1 MGMSTQ
7 ELNQETLQE
16 AIEKAG
22 RAPSIHNSQPWR
34 FRVGERRVDLYADPT
49 RWLPATDADGRDL
62 LLSCGAALHHLR
74 LALADA
80 GLHATVHRLPAV
92 EEPNHLATVELDAGS
107 GPDAPATELLSA
119 IPDRRTDRRPFTHWP
134 IPEAFVRQ
142 LIERAAEQGAVL
154 RVVSDAGTTDV
165 LMKAIETAASAQDD
179 LPGYQAELRSWT
191 GREGDDGIP
200 LANLP
205 RNPTTRVE
213 AARTFEEGAIETA
226 ETGQPEA
233 LTLMV
238 LGTASDDRLSQ
249 LRAGEALSAVLL
261 QATRF
266 GLATS
271 PLSQPLEIGAT
282 RQVLQDDVLDGTL
295 SPQIVLRIGWAPADA
310 PLPPTPRRPVAQ
322 IIDPLPH

>member
-1 MGMSTQ
+1 M
-7 ELNQETLQE
+7 
-16 AIEKAG
+16 
-22 RAPSIHNSQPWR
+22 
-34 FRVGERRVDLYADPT
+34 
-49 RWLPATDADGRDL
+49 
-62 LLSCGAALHHLR
+62 
-74 LALADA
+74 
-80 GLHATVHRLPAV
+80 
-92 EEPNHLATVELDAGS
+92 
-107 GPDAPATELLSA
+107 
-119 IPDRRTDRRPFTHWP
+119 
-134 IPEAFVRQ
+134 RQ

-165 LMKAIETAASAQDD
+165 LMKAIETAATAQED
-179 LPGYQAELRSWT
+179 LPGYQAELASWS

-205 RNPTTRVE
+205 HNPTTRVA
-213 AARTFEEGAIETA
+213 AARRFNQGAIETA
-226 ETGQPEA
+226 ETGEPEA

-261 QATRF
+261 QATHF

-282 RQVLQDDVLDGTL
+282 RQVLQDEVLDGTL
-295 SPQIVLRIGWAPADA
+295 SPQIVLRLGWAPADS
-310 PLPPTPRRPVAQ
+310 PLPPTPRRPVAE